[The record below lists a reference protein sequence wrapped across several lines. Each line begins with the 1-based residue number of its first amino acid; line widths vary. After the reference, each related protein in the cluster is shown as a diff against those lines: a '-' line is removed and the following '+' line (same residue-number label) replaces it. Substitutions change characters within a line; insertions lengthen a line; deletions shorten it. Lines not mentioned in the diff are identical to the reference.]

1 MSKKYLAFLGANAY
15 KLSTYIF
22 REQPLRTPYVQA
34 ALTRILC
41 QDWTANDRILVFTT
55 PKAREKNWGA
65 LSEEFQRL
73 CLPCPHTQI
82 DIPEGG
88 NEESLWEIFDTV
100 LQTMEP
106 GDDIIFDVTYG
117 FRSLPMLAL
126 IILNYAKFVKNCAL
140 AGMYYGAYE
149 ARQAPQGKPD
159 ATDAEYETPVI
170 DLTPLV
176 NVLDWTVGIDR
187 FLNTG
192 DASVVTT
199 LTEKQVYRILKK
211 TRDHNKQEA
220 ENLKAMAR
228 ALSNFAKNCAT
239 CRGKELSPSALQV
252 KHYIETSLRASD
264 ELIKPLTP
272 LLEKIQAHFTMFN
285 PDDEIRN
292 IFHVVSWCREHHLIQ
307 QSITIL
313 EEGLITDFCHKLGLN
328 PDDYRKRQ
336 AVSAAISFIAQSK
349 RPEARTKPGKNC
361 AAYVAPLFSLLP
373 SEKFISNF
381 DRLRNMRNDIN
392 HAGYI
397 ENYQRADKFQKAFD
411 EIFEEIQQELLVN
424 ETWDSVVMR
433 SE

>member
-22 REQPLRTPYVQA
+22 REQSFRTPYVQA

-41 QDWTANDRILVFTT
+41 QDWTTNDCILVFTT
-55 PKAREKNWGA
+55 PKAREKNWRA

-73 CLPCPHTQI
+73 CLPCPHAQI
-82 DIPEGG
+82 DIPGEG

-100 LQTMEP
+100 LQAIEP
-106 GDDIIFDVTYG
+106 GDEIIFDVTYG

-149 ARQAPQGKPD
+149 ARQAPQGKPE
-159 ATDAEYETPVI
+159 AADAEYETPVI

-176 NVLDWTVGIDR
+176 SVLDWTVGIDR

-192 DASVVTT
+192 DASVVKT
-199 LTEKQVYRILKK
+199 LTEEQVYSILKK
-211 TRDHNKQEA
+211 TRDHNKREA
-220 ENLKAMAR
+220 ENLKALAR

-239 CRGKELSPSALQV
+239 CRGKELSPSALHV

-292 IFHVVSWCREHHLIQ
+292 LLHVVSWCREHNLMQ

-328 PDDYRKRQ
+328 PDDYTERK
-336 AVSAAISFIAQSK
+336 VISAAISFLACHKKSEGK
-349 RPEARTKPGKNC
+349 NKPGKNY
-361 AAYVAPLFSLLP
+361 AAYVAPLLSLLP
-373 SEKFISNF
+373 SNEFIRNF
-381 DRLRNMRNDIN
+381 ERLRNMRNDMN
-392 HAGYI
+392 HAGHS
-397 ENYQRADKFQKAFD
+397 ENSQRADKFQKAFD
-411 EIFEEIQQELLVN
+411 ELFEKIRQELLL
-424 ETWDSVVMR
+424 T
-433 SE
+433 